1 MTVCNVACG
10 LEVCGNSEERPTFPS
25 FTDSMSVSR
34 TFAQMGGLVEGM
46 MKRFVNLNPTWRSK
60 SSPSG
65 DLGRFFPLVPDHA
78 LQDLP
83 GSDADSWMSCICM
96 GLNSYYGAEIL
107 PKTVRLPRASGA
119 KSALKG
125 CREAV
130 ELTLNWSETSES
142 FSWEEFWKVKSVD
155 YRGDEVQVAQS
166 FAWKNIEPT
175 IPPQVGTIP
184 LSAVCGEGTLAY
196 VENFEEFLIP
206 EADQVL
212 LKPPRVQVQDSD
224 WEAVVQ
230 GLVSRK
236 LCCIMPVKDLY
247 HVGGR
252 PVLNGLFGVSKHEFT
267 DGVEHLRLIM
277 NLCPINALCRPLHSD
292 IGTLPSWACVGPL
305 FLGDHQDLVVS
316 SEDIRCFFYNFEI
329 PVEWRKYMGFNK
341 LVPPHLTPN
350 EHAGEDCVLASAV
363 LPMGFL
369 NSVGI
374 AQHIHR
380 RVVLAARHKE
390 PGLPQGEAEIRK
402 DRPATNTSQ
411 MWRVYLDNYDELE
424 KMDRE
429 TADKIAGTMSDPTA
443 LVRAEYLKQGL
454 PRHEKKGV
462 QQSRLAEVQGAM
474 VDGHAGLVYPKPQK
488 ILKYIQ
494 VVARLLEDGWSTQ
507 RQLQVAAGGLVY
519 VSMFRRPLLGTLNAL
534 WRHIESFKGEP
545 PVVRKQLPKEVEWE
559 FLRFLGLLPLAHINL
574 RLGIDAT
581 VTASDASLV
590 GGGFCASSGLTPYGC
605 AAANLEV
612 RGDVPEWEDMD
623 RVLSIGLFDGIGA
636 LRVALDAIGAP
647 VCGHISVEPNS
658 HAQRTL
664 EANFS
669 ETEHVS
675 SVQEVDDELVLKWS
689 LRYSGASI
697 VIIGAGPPCPGVSGL
712 NADRKG
718 ALRDARSVLYQY
730 VEYIYNR
737 VKRRFFWCAVHKL
750 MESVA
755 SMDPQDR
762 MLMSDSV
769 GLQPWSIC
777 ASGVSLARRPRL
789 YWVSWE
795 LYPCEGMEVAPPEN
809 KGWAALGNAPPE
821 NKGWAAFGNAP
832 PENKGWAAFGNAP
845 PENKGCACGKV
856 TLHVEVDERR
866 FLEPG
871 WRRLTSDPLP
881 TFTTSRPRAK
891 PGNRPAGLS
900 TLSISEAQHWERDW
914 YRFPPY
920 QYQTKN
926 LVHHET
932 LGSRLPSVTEREA
945 ILGFPI
951 GYTLPCAKKGELNA
965 EDLRDVRLSLLG
977 NSWSV
982 PVVAILL
989 HQLLAPL
996 GLVAPLTI
1004 KEVVELC
1011 SPGGGRRLQSYL
1023 FRPPLQQIRVARA
1036 QGDCSILV
1044 QKLAGLASQKGE
1056 DLMLQ
1061 APTEHVVRHQRLRV
1075 SIPARLWRWKT
1086 LGSWPWKTSGDHIN
1100 LLELRAIWTSLR
1112 WRIERKRSHHQR
1124 FLHLTDS
1131 AVCLNALVRGRSSS
1145 RRLRPVLSR
1154 INALIL
1160 ASHVHPIWGF
1170 VSSSQNPADRP
1181 SRRIRTPWG
1190 KRKN

>member
-1 MTVCNVACG
+1 MVRKSDRGRSKRRLEEARRSSNWRKPSQGSGRGHVRIRSQGRSARKEGTKEVKEGTEEAQEGQVKSPGPERLEGVVWSYWPGSRRKYQKNAAKEGKESLEKQEKEDFRELGKHLIQQQRVKCIGSFLRRDQRLSSGGESSGSLSSCSRRGYADKAPESNRGQDERSYGPRSQDIGLRQRSPLVGEAGGRVGLHGPEAQGSGVAVPRKPLQCSSTSRTPTKGGRDFGWKARSTRSCQGCKRRPEGQAEHPAPTVGSKRRWKERREGEGKGTERKRDRRRKGRRKEGRQGKGKEVRRAPLPGEEGCHKEEEMTVCNVACG

-184 LSAVCGEGTLAY
+184 LSAVCGEGALAY

-507 RQLQVAAGGLVY
+507 RLY

-636 LRVALDAIGAP
+636 LRVALDAI
-647 VCGHISVEPNS
+647 
-658 HAQRTL
+658 
-664 EANFS
+664 
-669 ETEHVS
+669 
-675 SVQEVDDELVLKWS
+675 
-689 LRYSGASI
+689 
-697 VIIGAGPPCPGVSGL
+697 
-712 NADRKG
+712 
-718 ALRDARSVLYQY
+718 
-730 VEYIYNR
+730 
-737 VKRRFFWCAVHKL
+737 
-750 MESVA
+750 
-755 SMDPQDR
+755 
-762 MLMSDSV
+762 
-769 GLQPWSIC
+769 
-777 ASGVSLARRPRL
+777 
-789 YWVSWE
+789 
-795 LYPCEGMEVAPPEN
+795 
-809 KGWAALGNAPPE
+809 
-821 NKGWAAFGNAP
+821 
-832 PENKGWAAFGNAP
+832 
-845 PENKGCACGKV
+845 
-856 TLHVEVDERR
+856 
-866 FLEPG
+866 
-871 WRRLTSDPLP
+871 
-881 TFTTSRPRAK
+881 
-891 PGNRPAGLS
+891 
-900 TLSISEAQHWERDW
+900 
-914 YRFPPY
+914 
-920 QYQTKN
+920 
-926 LVHHET
+926 
-932 LGSRLPSVTEREA
+932 
-945 ILGFPI
+945 
-951 GYTLPCAKKGELNA
+951 
-965 EDLRDVRLSLLG
+965 
-977 NSWSV
+977 
-982 PVVAILL
+982 
-989 HQLLAPL
+989 
-996 GLVAPLTI
+996 
-1004 KEVVELC
+1004 
-1011 SPGGGRRLQSYL
+1011 
-1023 FRPPLQQIRVARA
+1023 
-1036 QGDCSILV
+1036 
-1044 QKLAGLASQKGE
+1044 
-1056 DLMLQ
+1056 
-1061 APTEHVVRHQRLRV
+1061 
-1075 SIPARLWRWKT
+1075 
-1086 LGSWPWKTSGDHIN
+1086 
-1100 LLELRAIWTSLR
+1100 
-1112 WRIERKRSHHQR
+1112 
-1124 FLHLTDS
+1124 
-1131 AVCLNALVRGRSSS
+1131 
-1145 RRLRPVLSR
+1145 
-1154 INALIL
+1154 
-1160 ASHVHPIWGF
+1160 
-1170 VSSSQNPADRP
+1170 
-1181 SRRIRTPWG
+1181 
-1190 KRKN
+1190 